1 MIRIK
6 KFRASILMSLFSVA
20 FLSVRQTGGAE
31 GKSRTVESQIPT
43 SLERGPRHP
52 LDAALFAYSTKLVE
66 GKCSEVRGP
75 LARRLSVLRIQGV
88 GSSYTVMD
96 RAVV

>member
-43 SLERGPRHP
+43 SLERAASPPR
-52 LDAALFAYSTKLVE
+52 
-66 GKCSEVRGP
+66 RGP
-75 LARRLSVLRIQGV
+75 VRLFNQAGRREMLR
-88 GSSYTVMD
+88 SS
-96 RAVV
+96 RATGKEAVRSPNPRGGL